1 MKTASL
7 IRAAAVV
14 AISAMNFSTGAAAN
28 PFFLLEELFQPRIEQ
43 PRVEQTM
50 PGTEETFQAPARF
63 RRQVVDYRTAEA
75 PGTIIID
82 TPNTH
87 LYLVLGNGRAMRY
100 GIGVGRDGFTWSGT
114 QTITRKAEWPAWTP
128 PPEMIQRQPY
138 LPRHMAGGPGNPLGA
153 RAMYLGGTIYRIHG
167 TNAPETIGTHVSSG
181 CLRLTNEDVTDLYS
195 RVNVGTKV
203 IVKPMTD
210 RRADLGSTIR

>member
-28 PFFLLEELFQPRIEQ
+28 PFFLFEELFQPRIEQ
-43 PRVEQTM
+43 PRVEQPM

-82 TPNTH
+82 TPNTY
-87 LYLVLGNGRAMRY
+87 LYLVLGNGQALSY
-100 GIGVGRDGFTWSGT
+100 GIGVGRVGFTWSGV
-114 QTITRKAEWPAWTP
+114 TRISAKREWPAWTP
-128 PPEMIQRQPY
+128 PAQMRQRRPICRATW
-138 LPRHMAGGPGNPLGA
+138 PAASTTRSA
-153 RAMYLGGTIYRIHG
+153 RVRCI
-167 TNAPETIGTHVSSG
+167 SG
-181 CLRLTNEDVTDLYS
+181 RACTASTARTS
-195 RVNVGTKV
+195 RR
-203 IVKPMTD
+203 PSARRC
-210 RRADLGSTIR
+210 RRAASG

>member
-63 RRQVVDYRTAEA
+63 RRQVVDYPAGEA

-87 LYLVLGNGRAMRY
+87 LYLVLGNGKALRY
-100 GIGVGRDGFTWSGT
+100 GIGVGREGFTWGGVES
-114 QTITRKAEWPAWTP
+114 ISRMAEWPDWIP
-128 PPEMIQRQPY
+128 P
-138 LPRHMAGGPGNPLGA
+138 
-153 RAMYLGGTIYRIHG
+153 
-167 TNAPETIGTHVSSG
+167 S
-181 CLRLTNEDVTDLYS
+181 
-195 RVNVGTKV
+195 
-203 IVKPMTD
+203 
-210 RRADLGSTIR
+210 